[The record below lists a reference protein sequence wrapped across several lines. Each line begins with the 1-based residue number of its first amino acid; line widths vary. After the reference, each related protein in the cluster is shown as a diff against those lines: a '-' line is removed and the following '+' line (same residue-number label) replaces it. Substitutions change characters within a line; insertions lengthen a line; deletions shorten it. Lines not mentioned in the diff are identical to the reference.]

1 MRVVGRRTSAA
12 AVAGLTAVA
21 LAACGSSGGSS
32 ASSSGSASGGS
43 PYKIGVLVSQTGAAS
58 QLGVGELRGAQLAA
72 DHLNAAGGVDGHK
85 VQIVALDDQTQ
96 PAQDVQQARQLVSQQ
111 VAAIVGPSVVAGCNA
126 VSPLVA
132 SRGPVD
138 YCLSPGI
145 SPSGNVWSASVKTDD
160 LAERLLSYW
169 KDKGITK
176 IGLISTTDASGK
188 DGARAV
194 NAAAKKAGV
203 DVVSSADYD
212 PTAVSA
218 TSQLQQ
224 VMSGNPQALVVWSTG
239 TPAGVALKGIQQL
252 GINLPVGTTD
262 GNLSNTFLQRI
273 ADYTPQQLLI
283 PATRDFWWQTL
294 PKNDPGYALEQ
305 DYHQKYQQKY
315 NETPDFGPGVGY
327 DAVLL
332 VGQALKKAGSS
343 DATKVASALEQVDG
357 FTGVVG
363 TYHMS
368 ANDHRGLGLADVS
381 IVQAKNGT
389 FAYAGK

>member
-12 AVAGLTAVA
+12 AITGLTAVA
-21 LAACGSSGGSS
+21 LAACGNASGSS
-32 ASSSGSASGGS
+32 TASGGS
-43 PYKIGVLVSQTGAAS
+43 PYKLGVLVSQTGPAS
-58 QLGVGELRGAQLAA
+58 QLGVGELRGARLAA
-72 DHLNAAGGVDGHK
+72 DRLNAAGGVDGHK
-85 VQIVALDDQTQ
+85 IQIVALDDQTT
-96 PAQDVQQARQLVSQQ
+96 PDQDVQQARQLVSQK
-111 VAAIVGPSVVAGCNA
+111 VAAIVGPSVVAGCHA
-126 VSPLVA
+126 VAPLVE

-145 SPSGNVWSASVKTDD
+145 QPSGYVWSASVKTDQ

-169 KDKGITK
+169 KGKGITK
-176 IGLISTTDASGK
+176 IGLISTTDASGT

-203 DVVSSADYD
+203 DVVSAADYD

-224 VMSGNPQALVVWSTG
+224 VTSANPQALVVWSTG

-252 GINLPVGTTD
+252 GINLPVATTD

-294 PKNDPGYALEQ
+294 PKSDPSYTLEQ
-305 DYHQKYQQKY
+305 DYHQKYQQQY

-332 VGQALKKAGSS
+332 MGEALKKAGSS
-343 DATKVASALEQVDG
+343 DATKVKSALEKIDG

-368 ANDHRGLGLADVS
+368 ADDHRGLGLPDVA
-381 IVQAKNGT
+381 IVQAKNGAFT
-389 FAYAGK
+389 YVGK

>member
-1 MRVVGRRTSAA
+1 MRVAGRRTSAA

-21 LAACGSSGGSS
+21 LAACGSSSGSS
-32 ASSSGSASGGS
+32 SSAAGGS

-126 VSPLVA
+126 VAPLVA

-145 SPSGNVWSASVKTDD
+145 QPSGYVWSASVKTDD

-169 KDKGITK
+169 KGKGITK
-176 IGLISTTDASGK
+176 IGLIATTDASGK

-194 NAAAKKAGV
+194 NAAAKKTGV
-203 DVVSSADYD
+203 DVVSAADYD

-224 VMSGNPQALVVWSTG
+224 VTSANPQAIVVWSTG

-294 PKNDPGYALEQ
+294 PKNDPSYALEQ

-315 NETPDFGPGVGY
+315 KETPDFGPGVGY

-332 VGQALKKAGSS
+332 VGQALKTAGSA
-343 DATKVASALEQVDG
+343 DATKVQAALEKING

-368 ANDHRGLGLADVS
+368 ANDHRGLGLPDVA
-381 IVQAKNGT
+381 IVQAKNGAFT
-389 FAYAGK
+389 YVGK

>member
-21 LAACGSSGGSS
+21 LAACGSSSGSS
-32 ASSSGSASGGS
+32 NGSATGGS

-72 DHLNAAGGVDGHK
+72 DRLNAAGGVNGHN

-96 PAQDVQQARQLVSQQ
+96 PAQDVQQARQLISQQ
-111 VAAIVGPSVVAGCNA
+111 VTAIVGPSVVAGCNA
-126 VSPLVA
+126 VAPLVA
-132 SRGPVD
+132 SRGPVN

-169 KDKGITK
+169 KGKGITK
-176 IGLISTTDASGK
+176 IGLVSTTDASGK

-194 NAAAKKAGV
+194 NAAAKKVGV
-203 DVVSSADYD
+203 EVVSSADYD

-218 TSQLQQ
+218 TSPLQQ

-239 TPAGVALKGIQQL
+239 TPAGVALKGIKQL

-294 PKNDPGYALEQ
+294 PKSDPSYALEQ

-315 NETPDFGPGVGY
+315 NEAPDFGPGVAY

-332 VGQALKKAGSS
+332 VGQALKTAGSS
-343 DATKVASALEQVDG
+343 DSAKVVSALEKIDG
-357 FTGVVG
+357 FAGVVG

-368 ANDHRGLGLADVS
+368 VSDHRGLGLADVA

-389 FAYAGK
+389 FTYAGK

>member
-1 MRVVGRRTSAA
+1 MRVVGRRTGAA

-21 LAACGSSGGSS
+21 LAACGSSGGGGSS
-32 ASSSGSASGGS
+32 SGGS
-43 PYKIGVLVSQTGAAS
+43 PYKIGVLVSQTGPAS

-72 DHLNAAGGVDGHK
+72 DRLNAAGGVDGHK
-85 VQIVALDDQTQ
+85 IQIVALDDQTK
-96 PAQDVQQARQLVSQQ
+96 PDQDVQQARQLVSQK
-111 VAAIVGPSVVAGCNA
+111 VAAIVGPSVVAGCHA
-126 VSPLVA
+126 VAPLVE

-145 SPSGNVWSASVKTDD
+145 APSGYVWSASVKTDQ

-169 KDKGITK
+169 KSKGITK
-176 IGLISTTDASGK
+176 IGLISTTDASGT

-194 NAAAKKAGV
+194 KAAATKAGV
-203 DVVSSADYD
+203 DVVSAADYD

-224 VMSGNPQALVVWSTG
+224 VTSANPQALVVWSTG

-252 GINLPVGTTD
+252 GINLPVATTD

-294 PKNDPGYALEQ
+294 PKSDPSYSLEQ

-332 VGQALKKAGSS
+332 VGQALKKAGAG
-343 DATKVASALEQVDG
+343 DAAKVRSALEKIDG

-368 ANDHRGLGLADVS
+368 ADDHRGLGLPDVA
-381 IVQAKNGT
+381 IVQAKNGAFT
-389 FAYAGK
+389 YVGK